1 MASRPRKKEFRHLP
15 DFLYYDS
22 SIKQYRLTLVN
33 GARKCIGS
41 DKARAIVIA
50 REYNNI
56 MRPEN
61 AISVNSLIIESGGQ
75 NGEALPLSKHLEKL
89 FERIVRDEQPSK
101 STLNDWTN
109 DLERVSAFFKDIP
122 SNEISL
128 EHVNGFINEYH
139 ANASANVQNRKVSFL
154 KKIFSYAVDESLMF
168 DNPAERKKMKRVDA
182 KKRRRLSYDDYLKI
196 YATAEA
202 DGQLWLQTAMD
213 LALQTTQARLEV
225 SRIKYNI
232 KAPKNNTCGCVWYEE
247 EKNGIFGMIYIHRQK
262 VQHKEASHVAIP
274 IGKKL
279 KEIIDRSRNS
289 VASPYVVHRLPN
301 RVPNKISKEV
311 NHPTQVAPDYLSR
324 AFSAVRDKAGVA
336 AHLPMDERPTFHEI
350 RALAAFMFKDRG
362 YDPQARMAH
371 SDAESTKIYTD
382 NHVEWVEVPHC
393 EIA

>member
-22 SIKQYRLTLVN
+22 SKKQYRLTLVN
-33 GARKCIGS
+33 GVRKNIGA
-41 DKARAIVIA
+41 DKTRAIAIA

-61 AISVNSLIIESGGQ
+61 AISVNSLVIESGGQ
-75 NGEALPLSKHLEKL
+75 NGEALPLSEHLEKL

-101 STLNDWTN
+101 STLSDWTN

-139 ANASANVQNRKVSFL
+139 ADASANVQNRKVSFL

-182 KKRRRLSYDDYLKI
+182 KKRRRLSYDDFLKI
-196 YATAEA
+196 RDAAEP
-202 DGQLWLQTAMD
+202 WLRTAMD

-225 SRIKYNI
+225 SRIKYSI

-262 VQHKEASHVAIP
+262 VQHKEAAHVAIP

-279 KEIIDRSRNS
+279 KEIIDNSRDNI
-289 VASPYVVHRLPN
+289 ASPYIVHRLPA
-301 RVPNKISKEV
+301 RLPNNISKEV
-311 NHPTQVAPDYLSR
+311 DHPTQIAPDYLSR
-324 AFSAVRDKAGVA
+324 AFSALRDKTGVA
-336 AHLPMDERPTFHEI
+336 ANLPMDERPTFHEI

-371 SDAESTKIYTD
+371 SDAESTKIYTE

>member
-22 SIKQYRLTLVN
+22 SKKQYRLTLVN
-33 GARKCIGS
+33 GVRKNIGA
-41 DKARAIVIA
+41 DKTRAIAIA

-61 AISVNSLIIESGGQ
+61 AISVNSLVIESGGQ
-75 NGEALPLSKHLEKL
+75 NGEALPLSEHLEKL

-101 STLNDWTN
+101 STLSDWTN

-139 ANASANVQNRKVSFL
+139 ADASANVQNRKVSFL

-182 KKRRRLSYDDYLKI
+182 KKRRRLSYDDFLKI
-196 YATAEA
+196 RDAAEP
-202 DGQLWLQTAMD
+202 WLRTAMD

-225 SRIKYNI
+225 SRIKYSI

-262 VQHKEASHVAIP
+262 VQHKEAAHVAIP

-279 KEIIDRSRNS
+279 KEIIDNSRDN
-289 VASPYVVHRLPN
+289 VASPYIVHRLPA
-301 RVPNKISKEV
+301 RLPNNISKEV
-311 NHPTQVAPDYLSR
+311 NHPTQIAPDYLSR
-324 AFSAVRDKAGVA
+324 AFSALRDKTGVA
-336 AHLPMDERPTFHEI
+336 ANLSMDERPTFHEI

-371 SDAESTKIYTD
+371 SDAESTKIYTE

>member
-22 SIKQYRLTLVN
+22 SKKQYRLTLVN
-33 GARKCIGS
+33 GVRKNIGA
-41 DKARAIVIA
+41 DKTRAIAIA

-61 AISVNSLIIESGGQ
+61 AISVNSLVIESRGQ
-75 NGEALPLSKHLEKL
+75 NGEALPLSEHLEKL

-101 STLNDWTN
+101 STLSDWTN

-128 EHVNGFINEYH
+128 EHVNGFIKEYH
-139 ANASANVQNRKVSFL
+139 ADASANVQNRKVSFL

-182 KKRRRLSYDDYLKI
+182 KKRRRLSYDDFLKI
-196 YATAEA
+196 RDAAEP
-202 DGQLWLQTAMD
+202 WLRTAMD

-225 SRIKYNI
+225 SRIKYSI

-262 VQHKEASHVAIP
+262 VQHKEAAHVAIP

-279 KEIIDRSRNS
+279 KEIIDNSRDNI
-289 VASPYVVHRLPN
+289 ASPYIVHRLPA
-301 RVPNKISKEV
+301 RLPNNISKEV
-311 NHPTQVAPDYLSR
+311 NHPTQIAPDYLSR
-324 AFSAVRDKAGVA
+324 AFSALRDKTGVA
-336 AHLPMDERPTFHEI
+336 ANLPMDERPTFHEI

-371 SDAESTKIYTD
+371 SDAESTKIYTE

>member
-22 SIKQYRLTLVN
+22 SKKQYRLTLVN
-33 GARKCIGS
+33 GVRKNIGA
-41 DKARAIVIA
+41 DKIRAIAIA

-61 AISVNSLIIESGGQ
+61 TISVNSLVIESGGQ
-75 NGEALPLSKHLEKL
+75 NGEALPLSEHLEKL
-89 FERIVRDEQPSK
+89 FERIVRDEQPSE

-109 DLERVSAFFKDIP
+109 DLERVTSFFKDIP
-122 SNEISL
+122 SNEITL
-128 EHVNGFINEYH
+128 EHVNSFINKYH
-139 ANASANVQNRKVSFL
+139 ADASANVQNRKVSFL

-168 DNPAERKKMKRVDA
+168 DNPAERKKMKRIDG
-182 KKRRRLSYDDYLKI
+182 KKRRRLSYDDFVKI
-196 YATAEA
+196 HTAAEP
-202 DGQLWLQTAMD
+202 WLRTAMD

-247 EKNGIFGMIYIHRQK
+247 ERNGIYGMIYIHRQK
-262 VQHKEASHVAIP
+262 VQHKEAAHVAIP
-274 IGKKL
+274 IGKRL
-279 KEIIDRSRNS
+279 KEIIDNSRDNI
-289 VASPYVVHRLPN
+289 ASPYIVHRLPI
-301 RVPNKISKEV
+301 RIPKKISKEV

-324 AFSAVRDKAGVA
+324 AFSELRDQVGVA
-336 AHLPMDERPTFHEI
+336 QNLPVEEKPTFHEI
-350 RALAAFMFKDRG
+350 RALAAFMFKNQG
-362 YDPQARMAH
+362 FDPQARMAH
-371 SDAESTKIYTD
+371 SDAESTKIYTE

>member
-22 SIKQYRLTLVN
+22 SKKQYRLTLVN
-33 GARKCIGS
+33 GVRKNIGA
-41 DKARAIVIA
+41 DKTRAIAIA

-61 AISVNSLIIESGGQ
+61 AISVNSLVIESGGQ
-75 NGEALPLSKHLEKL
+75 NGEALPLSEHLEKL

-101 STLNDWTN
+101 STLSDWTN

-128 EHVNGFINEYH
+128 EHVNGFIKEYH
-139 ANASANVQNRKVSFL
+139 ADASANVQNRKVCFL

-182 KKRRRLSYDDYLKI
+182 KKRRRLSYDDFLKI
-196 YATAEA
+196 RDAAEP
-202 DGQLWLQTAMD
+202 WLRTAMD

-225 SRIKYNI
+225 SRIKYSI

-262 VQHKEASHVAIP
+262 VQHKEAAHVAIP

-279 KEIIDRSRNS
+279 KEIIDNSRDNI
-289 VASPYVVHRLPN
+289 ASPYIVHRLPA
-301 RVPNKISKEV
+301 RLPNNISKEV
-311 NHPTQVAPDYLSR
+311 NHPTQIAPDYLSR
-324 AFSAVRDKAGVA
+324 AFSALRDKTGVA
-336 AHLPMDERPTFHEI
+336 ANLPMDERPTFHEI

-371 SDAESTKIYTD
+371 SDAESTKIYTE

>member
-22 SIKQYRLTLVN
+22 SKKQYRLTLVN
-33 GARKCIGS
+33 GVRKNIGA
-41 DKARAIVIA
+41 DKTRAIAIA

-61 AISVNSLIIESGGQ
+61 AISVNSLVIESGGQ
-75 NGEALPLSKHLEKL
+75 NGEALPLSEHLEKL

-101 STLNDWTN
+101 STLSDWTN
-109 DLERVSAFFKDIP
+109 DLERVSAFFKNIP

-139 ANASANVQNRKVSFL
+139 ADASANVQNRKVSFL

-182 KKRRRLSYDDYLKI
+182 KKRRRLSYDDFLKI
-196 YATAEA
+196 RDAAEP
-202 DGQLWLQTAMD
+202 WLRTAMD

-225 SRIKYNI
+225 SRIKYSI

-262 VQHKEASHVAIP
+262 VQHKEAAHVAIP

-279 KEIIDRSRNS
+279 KEIIDNSRDNI
-289 VASPYVVHRLPN
+289 ASPYIVHRLPA
-301 RVPNKISKEV
+301 RLPNNISKEV
-311 NHPTQVAPDYLSR
+311 NHPTQIAPDYLSR
-324 AFSAVRDKAGVA
+324 AFSALRDKTGVA
-336 AHLPMDERPTFHEI
+336 ANLPMDERPTFHEI

-371 SDAESTKIYTD
+371 SDAESTKIYTE

>member
-22 SIKQYRLTLVN
+22 SKKQYRLTLVN
-33 GARKCIGS
+33 GVRKNIGA
-41 DKARAIVIA
+41 DKTRAIAIA

-61 AISVNSLIIESGGQ
+61 AISVNSLVIESGGQ
-75 NGEALPLSKHLEKL
+75 NGEALPLSEHLEKL

-101 STLNDWTN
+101 STLSDWTN

-139 ANASANVQNRKVSFL
+139 ADASANVQNRKVSFL

-182 KKRRRLSYDDYLKI
+182 KKRRRLSYDDFLKI
-196 YATAEA
+196 RDAAEP
-202 DGQLWLQTAMD
+202 WLRTAMD

-225 SRIKYNI
+225 SRIKYSI

-262 VQHKEASHVAIP
+262 VQHKEAAHVAIP

-279 KEIIDRSRNS
+279 KEIIDNSRDNI
-289 VASPYVVHRLPN
+289 ASPYIVHRLPA
-301 RVPNKISKEV
+301 RLPNNISKEV
-311 NHPTQVAPDYLSR
+311 NHPTQIAPDYLSR
-324 AFSAVRDKAGVA
+324 AFSALRDKTGVA
-336 AHLPMDERPTFHEI
+336 ANLLMDERPTFHEI

-371 SDAESTKIYTD
+371 SDAESTKIYTE

>member
-22 SIKQYRLTLVN
+22 SKKQYRLTLVN
-33 GARKCIGS
+33 GVRKNIGA
-41 DKARAIVIA
+41 DKTRAIAIA

-61 AISVNSLIIESGGQ
+61 AISVNSLVIESGGQ
-75 NGEALPLSKHLEKL
+75 NGEALPLSEHLEKL

-101 STLNDWTN
+101 STLSDWTN

-139 ANASANVQNRKVSFL
+139 ADASANVQNRKVSFL

-182 KKRRRLSYDDYLKI
+182 KKRRRLSYDDFLKI
-196 YATAEA
+196 RDAAEP
-202 DGQLWLQTAMD
+202 WLRTAMD

-225 SRIKYNI
+225 SRIKYSI
-232 KAPKNNTCGCVWYEE
+232 KAPKNNICGCVWYEE

-262 VQHKEASHVAIP
+262 VQHKEAAHVAIP

-279 KEIIDRSRNS
+279 KEIIDNSRDNI
-289 VASPYVVHRLPN
+289 ASPYIVHRLPA
-301 RVPNKISKEV
+301 RLPNNISKEV
-311 NHPTQVAPDYLSR
+311 NHPTQIAPDYLSR
-324 AFSAVRDKAGVA
+324 AFSALRDKTGVA
-336 AHLPMDERPTFHEI
+336 ANLPMDERPTFHEI

-371 SDAESTKIYTD
+371 SDAESTKIYTE